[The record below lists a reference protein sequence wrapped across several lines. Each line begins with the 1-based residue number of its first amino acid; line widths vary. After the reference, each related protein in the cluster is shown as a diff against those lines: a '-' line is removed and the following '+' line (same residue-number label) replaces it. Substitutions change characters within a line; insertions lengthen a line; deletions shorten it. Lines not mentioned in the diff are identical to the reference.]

1 MQKFSIARFSDMAVF
16 AATNSATQYL
26 RLEPNGNVF
35 WTIHPELA
43 SRWEHAEAEII
54 MQGRY
59 WGDIKLPE
67 LRGMNCYL
75 VEATKED
82 A

>member
-1 MQKFSIARFSDMAVF
+1 MQKFSIARERQTPYMAHESKMDWTTEIVF
-16 AATNSATQYL
+16 L

-43 SRWEHAEAEII
+43 SRWEHAEAEEKIAQTTML
-54 MQGRY
+54 MQ
-59 WGDIKLPE
+59 
-67 LRGMNCYL
+67 NCYL